1 MFYYCIFDW
10 GNLYHVARVEASDTL
25 EAIEKM
31 NLTDDMLRAYH
42 REFYVDDEMPDY
54 LFTEIKESRIMS
66 PQKLSRLIKRAYYQ
80 DKIQAME
87 KWVSEYTKELEKWK

>member
-10 GNLYHVARVEASDTL
+10 GNLYHVARIEASNTL

-31 NLTDDMLRAYH
+31 DLTNDVLRAYH
-42 REFYVDDEMPDY
+42 GEFYVDDEIDY
-54 LFTEIKESRIMS
+54 LFTEMKESRIMS

-80 DKIQAME
+80 DKIQALYAR
-87 KWVSEYTKELEKWK
+87 KAEYEKELEKWK

>member
-31 NLTDDMLRAYH
+31 NLTDDILRAYH

-54 LFTEIKESRIMS
+54 LFTEMKESRVMT

-80 DKIQAME
+80 DKIQALDA
-87 KWVSEYTKELEKWK
+87 WVAEYKKELEKWK

>member
-31 NLTDDMLRAYH
+31 NLTDDILRAYH
-42 REFYVDDEMPDY
+42 REFYVDDEIPDY
-54 LFTEIKESRIMS
+54 LFTEMKESRIMS

-80 DKIQAME
+80 DKIQALDA
-87 KWVSEYTKELEKWK
+87 WLAEYEKELEKWK

>member
-10 GNLYHVARVEASDTL
+10 GNLYHVARVEADNTL

-31 NLTDDMLRAYH
+31 NLTDDILRAYH
-42 REFYVDDEMPDY
+42 GEFYVDDEMPDY
-54 LFTEIKESRIMS
+54 LFTEIKESRIMP

-80 DKIQAME
+80 DKIQALE
-87 KWVSEYTKELEKWK
+87 AWVAEYKKELEKWK

>member
-31 NLTDDMLRAYH
+31 DLTDDILRAYH
-42 REFYVDDEMPDY
+42 REFYVDDEMPDH
-54 LFTEIKESRIMS
+54 LFTESK
-66 PQKLSRLIKRAYYQ
+66 KV
-80 DKIQAME
+80 
-87 KWVSEYTKELEKWK
+87 VSCRRKNFPA

>member
-54 LFTEIKESRIMS
+54 LFTEKQESRIMS

-80 DKIQAME
+80 DKIQALE
-87 KWVSEYTKELEKWK
+87 AWVVEYQKELEKWK

>member
-31 NLTDDMLRAYH
+31 NLTDDILRTYH
-42 REFYVDDEMPDY
+42 KEFYVDDEMPDY
-54 LFTEIKESRIMS
+54 LFTEMQESRIMS
-66 PQKLSRLIKRAYYQ
+66 PRALSRLIKRAYYQ
-80 DKIQAME
+80 DKIQALDA
-87 KWVSEYTKELEKWK
+87 WVAEYKKELEKWK

>member
-31 NLTDDMLRAYH
+31 DLTDDILRAYH

-54 LFTEIKESRIMS
+54 LFTEMKESRIMS
-66 PQKLSRLIKRAYYQ
+66 PQKLSRLIKRAYCQ
-80 DKIQAME
+80 DKIQALE
-87 KWVSEYTKELEKWK
+87 AWVAEYKKELEKWK

>member
-31 NLTDDMLRAYH
+31 DLKDDILRAYH
-42 REFYVDDEMPDY
+42 MEFYVDDEMPDY

-87 KWVSEYTKELEKWK
+87 KWVAEYEKELEKWK

>member
-31 NLTDDMLRAYH
+31 NLTDDILRAYH
-42 REFYVDDEMPDY
+42 REFYVDDETPDY
-54 LFTEIKESRIMS
+54 LFTEMQESRIMS

-80 DKIQAME
+80 DKIQATYA
-87 KWVSEYTKELEKWK
+87 WLAEYEKELEKWK

>member
-31 NLTDDMLRAYH
+31 TFCERIIWNFMLMMKCPTISLR
-42 REFYVDDEMPDY
+42 R
-54 LFTEIKESRIMS
+54 
-66 PQKLSRLIKRAYYQ
+66 
-80 DKIQAME
+80 
-87 KWVSEYTKELEKWK
+87 

>member
-10 GNLYHVARVEASDTL
+10 GNQYHVARVEASDTL

-31 NLTDDMLRAYH
+31 DLKDDILRAYH
-42 REFYVDDEMPDY
+42 MEFYVDDEMPDY

-87 KWVSEYTKELEKWK
+87 KWVSEYEKELEKWK

>member
-54 LFTEIKESRIMS
+54 LFTEKQESRIMS

-80 DKIQAME
+80 DKIQALE
-87 KWVSEYTKELEKWK
+87 AWVAEYTKELEKWK

>member
-31 NLTDDMLRAYH
+31 NLTDDILRAYR

-80 DKIQAME
+80 DKIQATYA
-87 KWVSEYTKELEKWK
+87 WIAEYEKELEKWK

>member
-10 GNLYHVARVEASDTL
+10 GNLYHVARIEASDTL

-31 NLTDDMLRAYH
+31 DLKDDILRAY
-42 REFYVDDEMPDY
+42 RMEFYVDDEMPDY
-54 LFTEIKESRIMS
+54 LFTETKESRIMS

-80 DKIQAME
+80 DKIQALYAR
-87 KWVSEYTKELEKWK
+87 KAEYEKELEKWK

>member
-31 NLTDDMLRAYH
+31 NLTDDILRAYH
-42 REFYVDDEMPDY
+42 GEFYVDDEMPDY

-80 DKIQAME
+80 DKIQALE
-87 KWVSEYTKELEKWK
+87 AWVAEYKKELEKWK

>member
-10 GNLYHVARVEASDTL
+10 GNLYHVARVEADNTL

-31 NLTDDMLRAYH
+31 NLTDDVLRAYH
-42 REFYVDDEMPDY
+42 GEFYVDDEMPDY
-54 LFTEIKESRIMS
+54 LFTEMKESRIMS

-87 KWVSEYTKELEKWK
+87 AWVAEYKKELEKWK

>member
-54 LFTEIKESRIMS
+54 LFTEMQESRIMS

-80 DKIQAME
+80 DKIQALE
-87 KWVSEYTKELEKWK
+87 VWVAEYTKELEKWK

>member
-10 GNLYHVARVEASDTL
+10 GNLYHVARVEADNTL

-31 NLTDDMLRAYH
+31 NLTDDILRAYH
-42 REFYVDDEMPDY
+42 GEFYVDDEVPDY
-54 LFTEIKESRIMS
+54 LFTEKQESRIMS

-87 KWVSEYTKELEKWK
+87 AWVAEYKKELEKWK

>member
-54 LFTEIKESRIMS
+54 LFMEKKESRIMS

-80 DKIQAME
+80 DKIQALE
-87 KWVSEYTKELEKWK
+87 AWVVEYQKELEKWK

>member
-31 NLTDDMLRAYH
+31 NLTDDILRAYH

-54 LFTEIKESRIMS
+54 LFTEMQESRIMS
-66 PQKLSRLIKRAYYQ
+66 PQALSRLIKRAYYQ
-80 DKIQAME
+80 DKIQALDA
-87 KWVSEYTKELEKWK
+87 WVAEYKKELEKWK

>member
-31 NLTDDMLRAYH
+31 DLKDDVLRTYR

-80 DKIQAME
+80 DKIQALDA
-87 KWVSEYTKELEKWK
+87 WIAEYEKELEKWK

>member
-1 MFYYCIFDW
+1 MFYYCIFGW
-10 GNLYHVARVEASDTL
+10 GNLYHVARIEASDTL

-31 NLTDDMLRAYH
+31 NLTDDILRTY
-42 REFYVDDEMPDY
+42 RMEFYVDDEMPDY
-54 LFTEIKESRIMS
+54 LFTEMKESRIMS

-87 KWVSEYTKELEKWK
+87 KWVSEYEKELEKWK

>member
-31 NLTDDMLRAYH
+31 NLTDDILRAYH

-80 DKIQAME
+80 DKIQALDA
-87 KWVSEYTKELEKWK
+87 WVAEYKKELEKWK

>member
-10 GNLYHVARVEASDTL
+10 GNRYHVARVEASDTL

-31 NLTDDMLRAYH
+31 DLTDDVLRAYH
-42 REFYVDDEMPDY
+42 GEFYVDDEMPDY
-54 LFTEIKESRIMS
+54 LFTEMKESRIMS

-80 DKIQAME
+80 DKIQALE
-87 KWVSEYTKELEKWK
+87 AWVAEYKKELEKLK

>member
-10 GNLYHVARVEASDTL
+10 GNLYHVARVEADNTL

-31 NLTDDMLRAYH
+31 DLPDDVLRAYH
-42 REFYVDDEMPDY
+42 MEFYVDDEIPDY
-54 LFTEIKESRIMS
+54 LFTEMKESRIMS

-87 KWVSEYTKELEKWK
+87 KWVSEYEKELEKLK

>member
-66 PQKLSRLIKRAYYQ
+66 PRALSRLIKRAYYQ

-87 KWVSEYTKELEKWK
+87 KWVSEYKKELEKWK

>member
-31 NLTDDMLRAYH
+31 NLTDDILRTYH
-42 REFYVDDEMPDY
+42 KEFYVDDEMPDY
-54 LFTEIKESRIMS
+54 LFTEKQESRIMS

-80 DKIQAME
+80 DKIQALDA
-87 KWVSEYTKELEKWK
+87 WVAEYKKELEKWK

>member
-10 GNLYHVARVEASDTL
+10 GNLYHVARIEASDTL

-31 NLTDDMLRAYH
+31 DLKNDILRAYH

-54 LFTEIKESRIMS
+54 LFTEMKESRIMS
-66 PQKLSRLIKRAYYQ
+66 PRALSRLIKRAYYQ

-87 KWVSEYTKELEKWK
+87 KWVSEYEKELEKLK

>member
-31 NLTDDMLRAYH
+31 NLTDDILRAYH
-42 REFYVDDEMPDY
+42 KEFYVDDEMPDY
-54 LFTEIKESRIMS
+54 LFTEMKESRIMS

-87 KWVSEYTKELEKWK
+87 AWVAEYNKELEKWK

>member
-10 GNLYHVARVEASDTL
+10 GNLYHVARVEADNTL

-31 NLTDDMLRAYH
+31 DLTNDILRAYH
-42 REFYVDDEMPDY
+42 GEFYVDDEMPDY
-54 LFTEIKESRIMS
+54 LFTEMKESRIMS
-66 PQKLSRLIKRAYYQ
+66 PRALSRLIKRAYYQ

-87 KWVSEYTKELEKWK
+87 TWVSEYKKELEKWK

>member
-31 NLTDDMLRAYH
+31 DLKDDILRTY
-42 REFYVDDEMPDY
+42 RMEFYVDDEMPDY

-87 KWVSEYTKELEKWK
+87 KWVSEYEKELEKLK

>member
-10 GNLYHVARVEASDTL
+10 GNLYHVARVEASNTL

-31 NLTDDMLRAYH
+31 DLPKDILRTYH
-42 REFYVDDEMPDY
+42 GECYVDDEMPDY

-66 PQKLSRLIKRAYYQ
+66 PRALSRLIKRAYYQ
-80 DKIQAME
+80 DNIQELYAR
-87 KWVSEYTKELEKWK
+87 KAEYEKELEKWK